1 MAELNLK
8 QITDR
13 LNEEFASISG
23 HRKLVFWY
31 DDHAEFLEDI
41 DSMELENA
49 KILKLQ
55 ENHQFETKYFLER
68 TDTETNYLIYAPFL
82 KPDVKQNHLEDILLY
97 SKRFYA
103 DRASL
108 LIVDLHMGEDLKPV
122 VEKHITFF
130 ANKDRTKRFYD
141 LEIEHYTRENFL
153 IGMLSAICRTRTC
166 SLDEVLRVLL
176 TEGQLEDS
184 KYLVEFQ
191 KYDLLTDFWFL
202 VGQEYGY
209 IDPQPSLQKLVV
221 TLFVTYAARYIS
233 DPIPGEWKK
242 IFLYQ
247 TGQ

>member
-1 MAELNLK
+1 MVELNLK

-31 DDHAEFLEDI
+31 DDRAEFLEDI

-68 TDTETNYLIYAPFL
+68 KDTETNYLIYAPFQ

-108 LIVDLHMGEDLKPV
+108 LMVDLHMSEELKPA
-122 VEKHITFF
+122 VEKHIAFF

-153 IGMLSAICRTRTC
+153 IGMMSAICRTRTC

-176 TEGQLEDS
+176 TED
-184 KYLVEFQ
+184 
-191 KYDLLTDFWFL
+191 DL
-202 VGQEYGY
+202 G
-209 IDPQPSLQKLVV
+209 
-221 TLFVTYAARYIS
+221 
-233 DPIPGEWKK
+233 
-242 IFLYQ
+242 
-247 TGQ
+247 